1 ASPSNSPW
9 TLARAPIPSVFRGM
23 SAGPRGFITRGG
35 AAVPVGRLQGRV
47 AIVTGG
53 SGGIGRAAALD
64 LAREGAHLAV
74 QYGSGKD
81 AAEAVGEQVP
91 PLGRKATAIHSAG
104 TEPGACRNRGSTVLT
119 SF

>member
-1 ASPSNSPW
+1 
-9 TLARAPIPSVFRGM
+9 M

-35 AAVPVGRLQGRV
+35 AAVPVGRLEGRV

-74 QYGSGKD
+74 QYGFKD
-81 AAEAVGEQVP
+81 VEALEKSKDLDSLREMSRFQELLRVMKQ
-91 PLGRKATAIHSAG
+91 KASKKAS
-104 TEPGACRNRGSTVLT
+104 
-119 SF
+119 